1 MPLGCFSGVTSKV
14 AMLCDN
20 ASETCRRHVPTL
32 WRYLFGASLFGVVE
46 AEDGEVYFAVD
57 AVLIEVGQVAE
68 VVSLAVLNHE
78 DGVGFEHLG
87 VEHQFGNGGEVGKIV
102 WWVGKDDVEL
112 RAARFHKFQR
122 IALHLNEVGVVEL
135 LFHLANEIVLRSR
148 LLHAGHLGAT
158 A

>member
-1 MPLGCFSGVTSKV
+1 MSLRYGVIF
-14 AMLCDN
+14 LRGFD
-20 ASETCRRHVPTL
+20 
-32 WRYLFGASLFGVVE
+32 SLFGVVE

-57 AVLIEVGQVAE
+57 AVLVEVGQVAE
-68 VVSLAVLNHE
+68 VVSLAVFNHE

-87 VEHQFGNGGEVGKIV
+87 VEHQFGNGGEIGQIV

-122 IALHLNEVGVVEL
+122 IALHLNEIGVVEL